1 MDFLEHW
8 QLRERP
14 FEATWDPRF
23 FHASPEHE
31 EALSRLQY
39 LVEETTMNLGLLS
52 GEIGCGKTLTRA
64 VFAARLD
71 ARRRASHRPSQAPRL
86 SGARRGRA

>member
-1 MDFLEHW
+1 MEFLAHW

-23 FHASPEHE
+23 FYASPEHE

-39 LVEETTMNLGLLS
+39 LVEETTMNLGLHS
-52 GEIGCGKTLTRA
+52 GEN
-64 VFAARLD
+64 D
-71 ARRRASHRPSQAPRL
+71 
-86 SGARRGRA
+86 